1 MDEKEF
7 VLRMSTRTC
16 VNDTVRAIKLKAHLV
31 LQIGDIRTTRKA
43 TNTSDTYVNP
53 AMPFT

>member
-1 MDEKEF
+1 
-7 VLRMSTRTC
+7 MSTRTC
-16 VNDTVRAIKLKAHLV
+16 VNDTVGAIKLKAHLV